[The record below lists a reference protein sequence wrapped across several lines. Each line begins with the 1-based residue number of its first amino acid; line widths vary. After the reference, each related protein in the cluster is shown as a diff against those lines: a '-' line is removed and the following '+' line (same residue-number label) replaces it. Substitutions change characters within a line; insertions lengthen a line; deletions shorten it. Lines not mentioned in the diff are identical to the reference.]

1 MMPDWYVTVQQWSG
15 VTPSSECHVS
25 HYATSHHIR
34 RPSSSHLGD
43 QQHHRR
49 QQQPSHLPR
58 CPISCPSQHHRCRG
72 RWSGTNK
79 TCPSDGR
86 WGNIGFSCVHLDYLL
101 IATVGTLITFVCQV
115 IGAPLLQS
123 DGHPNTFQPTICLSL
138 QSQPS
143 TPLTHA
149 GSCRIPNI
157 NLQRYP

>member
-1 MMPDWYVTVQQWSG
+1 MSRLTLRDITSHTTAVFVTSGGPAAPQEATTAVTFAEMPDF
-15 VTPSSECHVS
+15 
-25 HYATSHHIR
+25 
-34 RPSSSHLGD
+34 
-43 QQHHRR
+43 
-49 QQQPSHLPR
+49 LP
-58 CPISCPSQHHRCRG
+58 IAAADVHHRCRG

-86 WGNIGFSCVHLDYLL
+86 WGNIGISCVHLDYLL

-143 TPLTHA
+143 TYVTYA